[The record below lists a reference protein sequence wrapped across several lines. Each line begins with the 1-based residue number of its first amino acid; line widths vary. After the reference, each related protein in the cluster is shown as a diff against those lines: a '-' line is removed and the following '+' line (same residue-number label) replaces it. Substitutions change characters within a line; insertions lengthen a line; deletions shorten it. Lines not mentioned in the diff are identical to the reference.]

1 MRSRNYCR
9 PGRPGAGPLRGRVVA
24 LAAAATM
31 VLAGCGSGSSDQAD
45 QPANAAAAAPSTGNA
60 APAAAAPA
68 AAEAPATTSA
78 GSTTPASGSAA
89 KSDTTAA
96 TPAKASTSSAKST
109 GTTAAAP
116 ATATKPAAAPA
127 AVPAKATTGQAVA
140 AKGGKSAPAASGAG
154 TKASAPLV
162 CTKQGPPVT
171 IGQVGTFSGL
181 VGANFA
187 GATKTAY
194 VWVDWMN
201 AHGGLGCHQIRF
213 VQIDD
218 QSNPALS
225 QAAVERLVEKE
236 GAAAIFGAFV
246 PLDIAG
252 FQAGLNKEK
261 IAAIGGDQAAPE
273 WLSNQYMYP
282 VGGTSR
288 AAIAGSVKQ
297 AADIGKKKIAVLYC
311 VEASPCGSNFNDTII
326 KDGFA
331 KKFGMDVVY
340 SGAVSITQ
348 PDYTAQCENAKNAG
362 ADTIAWGLDRAGLQR
377 AAKSCAKIGYYPAL
391 PLIALQGSFDPT
403 DPNIR
408 KSGAFLSSPTFPYL
422 LDSTPALQQFHQAM
436 KQYAPNGAIDTS
448 ASLVWS
454 AGQMLAKVVDSMGA
468 AAQGK
473 ALTKEDILAA
483 TGNIKSET
491 LDGLIPPTSYKS
503 TGPQAENLCYF
514 GIAFH
519 ADGTFSAPGGT
530 KPSCVG

>member
-1 MRSRNYCR
+1 MQLSSS
-9 PGRPGAGPLRGRVVA
+9 LRARWRF
-24 LAAAATM
+24 AAAAT
-31 VLAGCGSGSSDQAD
+31 VTTLLLAGCGSTTDLATQIP
-45 QPANAAAAAPSTGNA
+45 QAAAPA
-60 APAAAAPA
+60 AADPAAAPAAADPAAAPAAADPAAAAPA
-68 AAEAPATTSA
+68 TGSSKSDAAAAT
-78 GSTTPASGSAA
+78 STTTDAKAATSTKSKTSSTKSDKPASGSSA
-89 KSDTTAA
+89 STS
-96 TPAKASTSSAKST
+96 KASTGKSSADSIKLPVC
-109 GTTAAAP
+109 AA
-116 ATATKPAAAPA
+116 
-127 AVPAKATTGQAVA
+127 
-140 AKGGKSAPAASGAG
+140 
-154 TKASAPLV
+154 
-162 CTKQGPPVT
+162 QGPPVT

-194 VWVDWMN
+194 VWVNFMN
-201 AHGGLGCHQIRF
+201 AHGGLGCHPIRF

-225 QAAVERLVEKE
+225 QAGVERLVEKE
-236 GAAAIFGAFV
+236 GAVAIFAAFV
-246 PLDIAG
+246 PLDISG

-273 WLSNQYMYP
+273 WLSNPYMYP

-297 AADIGKKKIAVLYC
+297 ASEIGKKKIAVLYC
-311 VEASPCGSNFNDTII
+311 VEASPCGSNFNNTII

-377 AAKSCAKIGYYPAL
+377 AAKSCAKLNYFPTL

-422 LDSTPALQQFHQAM
+422 LDSTPALQQFHAAM
-436 KQYAPNGAIDTS
+436 KQYAPGGAIDTS

-454 AGQMLAKVVDSMGA
+454 AGMMLNRVVDSMGT
-468 AAQGK
+468 AAQTK
-473 ALTKEDILAA
+473 PLTKEAILAA
-483 TGNIKSET
+483 TGNISNET
-491 LDGLIPPTSYKS
+491 LGGLIPATSYKA
-503 TGPQAENLCYF
+503 TGPQQENPCYF
-514 GIAFH
+514 GIAFSP
-519 ADGTFSAPGGT
+519 DGTFKATNGL
-530 KPSCVG
+530 KPSCIL

>member
-1 MRSRNYCR
+1 MLLSSSPR
-9 PGRPGAGPLRGRVVA
+9 AGWRLAAVVA
-24 LAAAATM
+24 LSALVM
-31 VLAGCGSGSSDQAD
+31 GGCGSTTDQAVSSSD
-45 QPANAAAAAPSTGNA
+45 PAAPAASPSAPHAAAPD
-60 APAAAAPA
+60 AAAPA
-68 AAEAPATTSA
+68 AADPAA
-78 GSTTPASGSAA
+78 VA
-89 KSDTTAA
+89 
-96 TPAKASTSSAKST
+96 
-109 GTTAAAP
+109 
-116 ATATKPAAAPA
+116 PAAAVKTDVA
-127 AVPAKATTGQAVA
+127 STTKTDAQATTP
-140 AKGGKSAPAASGAG
+140 KTSSGKSASSSKSAKPAGASSSSTKSGGGAS
-154 TKASAPLV
+154 TKSEALSV
-162 CTKQGPPVT
+162 CTTSGPPVT

-187 GATKTAY
+187 GATRTAY
-194 VWVDWMN
+194 VWVDYMN
-201 AHGGLGCHQIRF
+201 AHGGLGCHPIRF

-225 QAAVERLVEKE
+225 QAGVERLVEKE
-236 GAAAIFGAFV
+236 GAVAIFAAFV
-246 PLDIAG
+246 PLDISG

-273 WLSNQYMYP
+273 WLSNAYMYP

-297 AADIGKKKIAVLYC
+297 AAEIGKKKIAVLYC

-377 AAKSCAKIGYYPAL
+377 AAKSCAKLNYFPTL
-391 PLIALQGSFDPT
+391 PLIALQGSFDPS

-422 LDSTPALQQFHQAM
+422 LDSTPPLAQFHDAM
-436 KQYAPNGAIDTS
+436 KKYAPNGAIDTS

-454 AGQMLAKVVDSMGA
+454 AGMMLARVVDSMGA
-468 AAQGK
+468 AAQDK
-473 ALTKEDILAA
+473 PLTKDDILKA
-483 TGNIKSET
+483 TGNISNET
-491 LDGLIPPTSYKS
+491 LGGLIPATSYRAV
-503 TGPQAENLCYF
+503 GPQAENPCYF
-514 GIAFH
+514 GIQFSP
-519 ADGTFSAPGGT
+519 DGTFAAPKGL
-530 KPSCVG
+530 KPSCIL

>member
-1 MRSRNYCR
+1 MQLSKSPR
-9 PGRPGAGPLRGRVVA
+9 LRWRF
-24 LAAAATM
+24 AAAAT
-31 VLAGCGSGSSDQAD
+31 VTTLLLAGCGSNTDLATQTP
-45 QPANAAAAAPSTGNA
+45 Q
-60 APAAAAPA
+60 AAAPA
-68 AAEAPATTSA
+68 AADP
-78 GSTTPASGSAA
+78 
-89 KSDTTAA
+89 
-96 TPAKASTSSAKST
+96 
-109 GTTAAAP
+109 AAAP
-116 ATATKPAAAPA
+116 VADPAAAPA
-127 AVPAKATTGQAVA
+127 AADPGAVA
-140 AKGGKSAPAASGAG
+140 PATGSTKGDAAPAADTKTDPKASTSTKSTTKSTSTKKSDKPAAG
-154 TKASAPLV
+154 TSTTSTKSSTTKSSSDSIPLPVCASP
-162 CTKQGPPVT
+162 GPAVT

-194 VWVDWMN
+194 VWVNFMN
-201 AHGGLGCHQIRF
+201 AHGGLGCHPIHF

-225 QAAVERLVEKE
+225 QAGVERLVEKE
-236 GAAAIFGAFV
+236 GAVAIFAAFV
-246 PLDIAG
+246 PLDISG

-261 IAAIGGDQAAPE
+261 IAAVGGDQAAPE
-273 WLSNQYMYP
+273 WLTNPYMYP

-297 AADIGKKKIAVLYC
+297 AAGIGKKKIAVLYC

-377 AAKSCAKIGYYPAL
+377 AAKSCAKLNYFPTL

-403 DPNIR
+403 DVNIR

-422 LDSTPALQQFHQAM
+422 LDTTPALAQFHTAM
-436 KQYAPNGAIDTS
+436 KQYAPGGAIDTS

-454 AGQMLAKVVDSMGA
+454 GGMMLARIVDSMGA
-468 AAQGK
+468 AAQTK
-473 ALTKEDILAA
+473 PLTKEAVLAA
-483 TGNIKSET
+483 TGNISNET
-491 LDGLIPPTSYKS
+491 LGGLIPATSYKA
-503 TGPQAENLCYF
+503 TGPQKENPCYF
-514 GIAFH
+514 GIAFQP
-519 ADGTFSAPGGT
+519 DGTFKAPNGM
-530 KPSCVG
+530 KPSCIY

>member
-1 MRSRNYCR
+1 MLLSNSPR
-9 PGRPGAGPLRGRVVA
+9 AGWR
-24 LAAAATM
+24 LAAIAAVSALVM
-31 VLAGCGSGSSDQAD
+31 AGCGSTTDQAVSSSD
-45 QPANAAAAAPSTGNA
+45 PA
-60 APAAAAPA
+60 APAASPSAPDAAAPA
-68 AAEAPATTSA
+68 AAGPAAVAPAAAVKTAAASTTKTDAKATTPKTSSGKSVSSSSKSTTS
-78 GSTTPASGSAA
+78 
-89 KSDTTAA
+89 
-96 TPAKASTSSAKST
+96 ASTSSSSTKSS
-109 GTTAAAP
+109 GGAS
-116 ATATKPAAAPA
+116 TKSEALP
-127 AVPAKATTGQAVA
+127 
-140 AKGGKSAPAASGAG
+140 
-154 TKASAPLV
+154 V
-162 CTKQGPPVT
+162 CTTSGPPVT

-194 VWVDWMN
+194 VWVDYMN
-201 AHGGLGCHQIRF
+201 AHGGLGCHPIRF
-213 VQIDD
+213 VQVDD

-225 QAAVERLVEKE
+225 QAGVERLVEKE
-236 GAAAIFGAFV
+236 GAVAIFAAFV

-273 WLSNQYMYP
+273 WLSNAYMYP

-297 AADIGKKKIAVLYC
+297 ASEIGKKKIAVLYC
-311 VEASPCGSNFNDTII
+311 VEASPCGSNFNNTII

-377 AAKSCAKIGYYPAL
+377 AAKSCAKLNYFPTL
-391 PLIALQGSFDPT
+391 PLIALQGSFDPS
-403 DPNIR
+403 DLNIR

-422 LDSTPALQQFHQAM
+422 LDSTPALAQFHDAM
-436 KQYAPNGAIDTS
+436 KKYAPNGAIDTS

-454 AGQMLAKVVDSMGA
+454 AGMMLARVVDSMGA

-473 ALTKEDILAA
+473 PLTKDDILKA
-483 TGNIKSET
+483 TGNISNET
-491 LDGLIPPTSYKS
+491 LGGLIPATSYKAV
-503 TGPQAENLCYF
+503 GPQAENPCYF
-514 GIAFH
+514 GIQFSP
-519 ADGTFSAPGGT
+519 DGTFAAPKGL
-530 KPSCVG
+530 KPSCIL